1 MNPVR
6 ILIVS
11 LFASATTMAFAQ
23 TATPKSTERGESS
36 DEVITLSEFSVSS
49 QAASEYA
56 SSESLTGSRTAVAI
70 RDLPNDVVVVTSEFM
85 KDFALTDFDKQFS
98 YTSSFSAEEVE
109 GQYNLRG
116 FTGGSQMVAGFRRG
130 GLIESNNIDRAEVI
144 KGPMAAIYGQTSPGG
159 TINIIP
165 KRPSAHQ
172 TYQLDGMIADH
183 LDRSRVTGEI
193 SGPLVKTR
201 LGETFYRVAA
211 VKYHTD

>member
-1 MNPVR
+1 
-6 ILIVS
+6 
-11 LFASATTMAFAQ
+11 MALAQ
-23 TATPKSTERGESS
+23 SPKPKPAESDSS

-116 FTGGSQMVAGFRRG
+116 FTGGSQLAVVVHPI
-130 GLIESNNIDRAEVI
+130 LIG
-144 KGPMAAIYGQTSPGG
+144 KSP
-159 TINIIP
+159 P
-165 KRPSAHQ
+165 
-172 TYQLDGMIADH
+172 
-183 LDRSRVTGEI
+183 
-193 SGPLVKTR
+193 
-201 LGETFYRVAA
+201 
-211 VKYHTD
+211 